1 MYSHFFLV
9 RFFIMFSMIIVSATT
24 ALHAQSGGGTVD
36 GTIADRD
43 TKQPIAGAR
52 ILVVGTQ
59 RGAIANA
66 RGEFAVSGLQPGTY
80 RLQISA
86 PEYKTMIRSDVRI
99 GSTQSTKIDIELSLA
114 LYKAQEVTVAG
125 GRTLIEKI
133 DDMRVSANQLTQEE
147 IRRAP
152 GAVEDVSRMVQILP
166 GVAFGSDARN
176 DIIARGGSPVEN
188 FLMIDGI
195 EVPNINHYAQQ
206 GASGGPIGMINV
218 DFLNDVNF
226 SAGGFGAK
234 YGDRLSSIMDI
245 NYREGDKRGYHG
257 KFDLGLGGFGAILE
271 GPIQTDKSSFMVS
284 ARRSYLDLVAGGTG
298 LTGVPNYWNFN
309 AKATFVINNE
319 HKLSIIGLG
328 GIDNIK
334 FDDYKSTNKN
344 AVSNR
349 SAESDGGRYI
359 VGIAHRW
366 LLGTQTFVRTSV
378 SANAYRSEWRDDSV
392 VTNQDNIILN
402 RINDARNQSLDRE
415 VVLRSD
421 LSHRFSLQDLL
432 EVGIVAR
439 RITNDNVLFQ
449 RANTTQSQNTQ
460 EFTLNTLTSAT
471 KLGSYAQYTR
481 NFSEAFSMT
490 AGLRWDYFDYLNNT
504 HALSPRLSMSYA
516 LSNQFRI
523 NLGGGLY
530 QQAPS
535 LIWLVPDD
543 RNRNV
548 DMMKTYQAIAGVE
561 YFPAE
566 DWKFSL
572 ETYTKEYRDYPVSAQ
587 NPQFV
592 YSSAGADWVTPF
604 EYIRTGSN
612 GFARGVEVF
621 AQKKLTDDFYGMVSY
636 SFSSIRFTD
645 GLGTERSSAFDY
657 RTMLTIV
664 GGYKIT
670 PALEISA
677 KIRYAGG
684 RPYTPFDLTASR
696 ANNRGIL
703 DYSRTNQERFPD
715 YRRVDIR
722 ADYRM
727 NVFGWNM
734 LVFVDLQNAFNIEN
748 PETIIW
754 NRKTNAP
761 SQILQWQFLP
771 VGGVKIEF

>member
-1 MYSHFFLV
+1 MNIRVL
-9 RFFIMFSMIIVSATT
+9 FSRILLILMVASNYVGIVY
-24 ALHAQSGGGTVD
+24 AQSVGMID
-36 GTIADRD
+36 GTIFDRD
-43 TKQPIAGAR
+43 TKRPLGGAR
-52 ILVVGTQ
+52 VVVVGTSL
-59 RGAIANA
+59 GAVANA
-66 RGEFAVSGLQPGTY
+66 RGEFTIKGLQPGTY

-86 PEYKTMIRSDVRI
+86 NEYKTIIRSDVRI
-99 GSTQSTKIDIELSLA
+99 GSTQSTKLDIDLPLA
-114 LYKAQEVTVAG
+114 VYKAQEVTVAG

-195 EVPNINHYAQQ
+195 EVPNINHYSQQ

-309 AKATFVINNE
+309 AKATFVLNE
-319 HKLSIIGLG
+319 DHKLTLIGLG

-334 FDDYKSTNKN
+334 FEDYKSTDKN

-359 VGIAHRW
+359 VGVSHRW
-366 LLGTQTFVRTSV
+366 LLGGQAVLRTSL
-378 SANAYRSEWRDDSV
+378 STNGYRNTWRDDSV
-392 VTNQDNIILN
+392 VVNQDNTILN
-402 RINDARNQSLDRE
+402 RINDARNESWDRE
-415 VVLRSD
+415 IVLRSD
-421 LSHRFSLQDLL
+421 LSERLSPNDLL
-432 EVGIVAR
+432 EAGLVAR
-439 RITNDNVLFQ
+439 RISNDNLLFQ
-449 RANTTQSQNTQ
+449 RANTTS
-460 EFTLNTLTSAT
+460 SAT
-471 KLGSYAQYTR
+471 SKDFSLNLLTTAYKLGSYVQYTR
-481 NFSEAFSMT
+481 TFSEAFSMT
-490 AGLRWDYFDYLNNT
+490 AGLRWDYFDYLNT
-504 HALSPRLSMSYA
+504 QHAVSPRLSMSYA
-516 LSNQFRI
+516 VSNQLRF

-535 LIWLVPDD
+535 LIWLVPDT
-543 RNRNV
+543 RNKDV
-548 DMMKTYQAIAGVE
+548 AMMKTYQAIAGVE

-566 DWKFSL
+566 DWKFTL
-572 ETYTKEYRDYPVSAQ
+572 EVFNKEYRDYPLSAT

-592 YSSAGADWVTPF
+592 YSSAGADFNTPF
-604 EYIRTGSN
+604 EQIRTASN
-612 GFARGVEVF
+612 GFARGVEFF
-621 AQKKLTDDFYGMVSY
+621 AQKKLTENFYGMVSY
-636 SFSSIRFTD
+636 SFSSIRFVD

-657 RTMLTIV
+657 RNMFTIV
-664 GGYKIT
+664 AGYKIT
-670 PALEISA
+670 PELEVST
-677 KIRYAGG
+677 KVRYAGG
-684 RPYTPFDLTASR
+684 RPYTPFDIAESQR
-696 ANNRGIL
+696 QNRGIL
-703 DYSRTNQERFPD
+703 DYTQTNAVRFQD

-722 ADYRM
+722 ADYRTS
-727 NVFGWNM
+727 VFGWNV
-734 LVFVDLQNAFNIEN
+734 LIFVDLQNAFNIEN

-754 NRKTNAP
+754 NRKTNTP

-771 VGGVKIEF
+771 VGGVKVEF